1 MLVTET
7 PTSKWNISQYFDL
20 DDLHSTTNEIYL
32 SYFTLDSLKHTLP
45 YYFYLVERFLK
56 LSSILFGLPQA
67 YPVMLIEWD
76 LFVPVSLNSDRF
88 TVPHEP
94 LCPGLPYVR
103 RGLILSCC
111 DTKIISVVVFQSK
124 KKNLFSL
131 AK

>member
-7 PTSKWNISQYFDL
+7 PASKWNISQYFEL

-56 LSSILFGLPQA
+56 LSSNFVWATPGMSCD
-67 YPVMLIEWD
+67 VIEWD

-88 TVPHEP
+88 TVPSEP
-94 LCPGLPYVR
+94 LCPGLPYHQSR
-103 RGLILSCC
+103 YSCHNHLEICYAYFFILFFKTI
-111 DTKIISVVVFQSK
+111 D
-124 KKNLFSL
+124 
-131 AK
+131 